1 MRKTLAVVV
10 TTLTVG
16 AFATPAL
23 ACGGMRTADRDRSA
37 DVASA
42 EQTTKP
48 IQQTRIPTEQAE

>member
-16 AFATPAL
+16 AFAGQAL
-23 ACGGMRTADRDRSA
+23 ACGAMRTADRGTE
-37 DVASA
+37 VATA

-48 IQQTRIPTEQAE
+48 IQQTRIPTEQAR

>member
-16 AFATPAL
+16 AFATQAL
-23 ACGGMRTADRDRSA
+23 ACGGMRTADRDRGA

-48 IQQTRIPTEQAE
+48 IQQTRIPTEQAQ